1 MEYFI
6 IELVF
11 SLISGILFTFLI
23 FLYGKH
29 RRPVVLITY
38 FTMLFLLIWAGGIWL
53 RPAGPLLWGVSFINF
68 LIVGLVATLLILAF
82 SPPPE
87 DGAVLRKESANAG
100 RGESLRRK
108 RAIPARSLLAG
119 IIGVILI
126 AIIVIGYSLPR

>member
-29 RRPVVLITY
+29 RRPVV
-38 FTMLFLLIWAGGIWL
+38 LIWAGGIWL